1 MEEVTMLDRLTK
13 LIRENTGD
21 DSITINKDTVL
32 IADLGLSSLDLIN
45 IAYLVEEEFDLEIPD
60 RAIQGFKTVGDVMV
74 FIENHQKNI

>member
-1 MEEVTMLDRLTK
+1 MEEVAMLDRLTK

-21 DSITINKDTVL
+21 DSIVINEDTVL

-60 RAIQGFKTVGDVMV
+60 RAIQDFKTVGDVMM
-74 FIENHQKNI
+74 FIENHQ